1 MTAKNI
7 RNRKLCKTLA
17 VGCLGLTVLL
27 GVSMPLHGGAMAS
40 GEKDML
46 MADAKAD
53 RETTGDKPALSA
65 PGLAGIQLSF
75 KLDQRLTR
83 SMYMGDRWVSTP
95 TYTKVQDGEKLIVEA
110 RAQGLDIHG
119 RQIEIVPEWKA
130 GNTAM
135 VTITPEQGK
144 QVLLTILKEGQS
156 EVTVAFKGVSR
167 KLSVKAR
174 RQKEVLV
181 VEITGQVE

>member
-7 RNRKLCKTLA
+7 SKKKFFKTLA
-17 VGCLGLTVLL
+17 VGHLGLIVML
-27 GVSMPLHGGAMAS
+27 GLSMPLHGGTQVT
-40 GEKDML
+40 GEKDTL

-53 RETTGDKPALSA
+53 RETTGDKLARSA
-65 PGLAGIQLSF
+65 PKLAGMQLSF

-110 RAQGLDIHG
+110 RANGFDIRG
-119 RQIEIVPEWKA
+119 RQIQIVPAWKA
-130 GNTAM
+130 ENPAM
-135 VTITPEQGK
+135 VTITPEKGK
-144 QVLLTILKEGQS
+144 QVMLTILKEGQS
-156 EVTVAFKGVSR
+156 DVTVVFKNISR
-167 KLSVKAR
+167 KLSIKAR
-174 RQKEVLV
+174 RQKEALV

>member
-1 MTAKNI
+1 MTTKKI
-7 RNRKLCKTLA
+7 RNKKLCKTLA
-17 VGCLGLTVLL
+17 VGYLGLIVLL
-27 GVSMPLHGGAMAS
+27 CLSMPLHGGALAS
-40 GEKDML
+40 GEKDTL
-46 MADAKAD
+46 VADAKAD
-53 RETTGDKPALSA
+53 RETTGDKFVRSA

-110 RAQGLDIHG
+110 RALGLDIRG

-130 GNTAM
+130 GNPAM

-144 QVLLTILKEGQS
+144 QVMLTILKEGQS
-156 EVTVAFKGVSR
+156 EVTVAYKDVSR

>member
-1 MTAKNI
+1 MTKNI
-7 RNRKLCKTLA
+7 RKKKFCKILA
-17 VGCLGLTVLL
+17 VGHLGLTVLL
-27 GVSMPLHGGAMAS
+27 CLSMQLQGGALAS

-53 RETTGDKPALSA
+53 REKADDKLARSA
-65 PGLAGIQLSF
+65 PGLADIQLSF

-95 TYTKVQDGEKLIVEA
+95 TYTKVQDGEKLSVEI
-110 RAQGLDIHG
+110 RAQGLDIRG

-130 GNTAM
+130 GNPAM
-135 VTITPEQGK
+135 VTIAPEKGK
-144 QVLLTILKEGQS
+144 QVMLTILKEGQS